1 MDAGDLADNRP
12 TNSEEE
18 TEEAV
23 SNLVDLETVQP
34 FDVWGEAVRARK
46 IEGERQTLAVVEL
59 APNAVV
65 PEHRHE
71 SEQIGICIE
80 GSITFT
86 IDGETRQLGPGGTW
100 RILSNRPHVA
110 QAGPDGAIVIDVFAP
125 VRSDWQFEM
134 LEPRTPVWPRRPR

>member
-1 MDAGDLADNRP
+1 MAAGDLADNRP

-18 TEEAV
+18 EGAAV

-59 APNAVV
+59 APNALV

-86 IDGETRQLGPGGTW
+86 IDGETRELGPGGTW

-110 QAGPDGAIVIDVFAP
+110 RAGPDGAIVIDVFAP
-125 VRSDWQFEM
+125 TRSDWNFEL
-134 LEPRTPVWPRRPR
+134 LEPRAPVWPRRQR